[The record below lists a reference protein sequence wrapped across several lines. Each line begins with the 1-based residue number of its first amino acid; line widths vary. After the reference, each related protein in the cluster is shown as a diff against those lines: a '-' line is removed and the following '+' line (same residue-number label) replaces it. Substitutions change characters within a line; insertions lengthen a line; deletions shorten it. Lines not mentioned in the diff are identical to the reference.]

1 MKDGTQAGNLSK
13 SLAKRV
19 TSLADLHSR
28 GIVTGEL
35 LGRQLLKLLTSPEAR
50 EFFRQTVEPDSRALR
65 ILYRMM
71 NPSGWRRKSGL
82 SREERLQEFTQDL
95 ASVMESDASPEE
107 KLLEMMSLACL
118 PFFKG
123 FVNSR
128 NAPEYKES
136 KPNSRVSVLD

>member
-1 MKDGTQAGNLSK
+1 MKDSTQARNIEQ
-13 SLAKRV
+13 SLVKRV
-19 TSLADLHSR
+19 ASIADLHAR

-35 LGRQLLKLLTSPEAR
+35 LGRQLLKLLTSSEAR
-50 EFFRQTVEPDSRALR
+50 ELFKLTVEPDSRALR

-82 SREERLQEFTQDL
+82 SREERFHEFTRDL
-95 ASVMESDASPEE
+95 ACVMGSEASPEE
-107 KLLEMMSLACL
+107 KLMEMMSRACL

-128 NAPEYKES
+128 NAPEDKES

>member
-1 MKDGTQAGNLSK
+1 MKDSVQVRNLEK
-13 SLAKRV
+13 NLAKRV
-19 TSLADLHSR
+19 ASLADLHAR

-50 EFFRQTVEPDSRALR
+50 EMFKLTVEPDSRALR

-82 SREERLQEFTQDL
+82 SREERFQEFTRDL
-95 ASVMESDASPEE
+95 AGVMGSAESPEK
-107 KLLEMMSLACL
+107 KLTEMMSLACM

-128 NAPEYKES
+128 SAPEDKES

>member
-1 MKDGTQAGNLSK
+1 MKDSTQVRNLEK
-13 SLAKRV
+13 SLAGRV
-19 TSLADLHSR
+19 ASLADLHAR

-35 LGRQLLKLLTSPEAR
+35 LGRQLMKLLTSPEAR
-50 EFFRQTVEPDSRALR
+50 EMFKLTVEPDSRALR

-82 SREERLQEFTQDL
+82 SREDRFQEFTRDL
-95 ASVMESDASPEE
+95 AGVMGSAASPEE

-123 FVNSR
+123 FVSSR
-128 NAPEYKES
+128 NAPDDKEI

>member
-1 MKDGTQAGNLSK
+1 MKDSTQARNLEK
-13 SLAKRV
+13 SLLKRV
-19 TSLADLHSR
+19 SSLADLHSR

-35 LGRQLLKLLTSPEAR
+35 LGRQLMKLLTSPEAR
-50 EFFRQTVEPDSRALR
+50 EMFKLTVEPDSRELR

-82 SREERLQEFTQDL
+82 SREERFQEFTRDL
-95 ASVMESDASPEE
+95 AGVMGSDASPEE
-107 KLLEMMSLACL
+107 KLMEMMSLACL

-128 NAPEYKES
+128 AAPDDKES

>member
-1 MKDGTQAGNLSK
+1 MKESTQARNLEK
-13 SLAKRV
+13 NLAKRV
-19 TSLADLHSR
+19 ASLADLHAR

-35 LGRQLLKLLTSPEAR
+35 LGRQLMKLLTSPEAR
-50 EFFRQTVEPDSRALR
+50 EMFKLTIEPDSRALR

-82 SREERLQEFTQDL
+82 SREERFAEFTSDL
-95 ASVMESDASPEE
+95 AGVMGSTASPEE
-107 KLLEMMSLACL
+107 KLTEMMSLACL

-123 FVNSR
+123 FINSR
-128 NAPEYKES
+128 HASDDKES